1 MTPHLPPDE
10 AVVAALVL
18 VGIGL
23 AVIYLIE
30 YWK

>member
-1 MTPHLPPDE
+1 MMPHLPPDG

-18 VGIGL
+18 VGIGF
-23 AVIYLIE
+23 AVIWLIE

>member
-1 MTPHLPPDE
+1 MMPHLPPDE

-18 VGIGL
+18 VGISF
-23 AVIYLIE
+23 AVIWLIE